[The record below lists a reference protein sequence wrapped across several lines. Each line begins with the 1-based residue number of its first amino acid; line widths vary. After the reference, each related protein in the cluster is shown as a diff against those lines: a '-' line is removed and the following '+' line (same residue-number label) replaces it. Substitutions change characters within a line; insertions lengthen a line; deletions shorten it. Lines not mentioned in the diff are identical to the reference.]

1 MDCAQ
6 IDLYEFLTEAELQH
20 YYNAVKNELKI
31 TNASQFKYATDED
44 LKSISMSRPE
54 IRRLRKFY
62 EKHFPHGY
70 LSKIKRLLQAPTAI
84 VKRDESSGSGAGG
97 STGTLGNASSTP
109 GNLNSSSGAI
119 NKNNSSPSK
128 APNNKHI
135 IPADA
140 ISVNKKLGTGEFGIV
155 QQGVWTNG
163 TERIQ
168 VAIKC
173 LCRERMQ
180 SNPMEF
186 LKEAAIMHS
195 IEHENIVRLYGVVLA
210 TDSLMLVTELAHL
223 RSLFEC
229 LKDAG
234 LRVSF
239 LTVPTLC
246 EFALQICNGM
256 RYLENKRLIHRDL
269 AARNILVFSKNKVK
283 ISDFGLSRALGVGK
297 DYYKTNFNVNL
308 KLPIAWC
315 APECI
320 NYLRFTNASDVWAY
334 GVCLWEM
341 FSYGFQPWAALTGL
355 QILEAIDAPNYQR
368 LEQPECCPREY
379 YNLMMKCW
387 QDDPSKRPKFN
398 EIYEMLPE
406 MKPEQLKAVDNCL
419 ESKTKDHL
427 IYRQNDIIT
436 VLDRNTGT
444 PFWKGVLNSGK
455 TGLFNPSNTVAYVEG
470 LPTLNRESF
479 SRSTSDRAS
488 SKRKLRTEMIS
499 KPQNDFKHTGH
510 VGIDGAS
517 FGDIAFLGSSQNYN
531 HVPRQI
537 VTPYKP
543 SEDIEQTPLLL
554 PPTPTSPDSL
564 QTASGYFADDSQHS
578 TSTMNPSF
586 IPSTENTP
594 KNFTNTNRQS
604 NTFEFP
610 TDHTN
615 TNTNPFSM
623 HKAGEDNANMTM
635 ALQNN
640 NYGVENKE
648 QLSWRQSLTAANRQS
663 ESFDEPHQYHEISDD
678 DEMTPDKLDFGP
690 SLLDEINSMF
700 GSMTATTGTTLT
712 TTTTHNKNAEI
723 DNSNT
728 NTNTHNKR
736 GDFSDLTSKLIR
748 KNSAGATK
756 KSKNSCGV
764 VKPISVKDERI
775 LNQAIEIANEISAR
789 SMCSLVSDQPP
800 PSTQSPKRKFSFRF
814 PHLSNHPS
822 SVEKAQTNIG
832 LNTAGVGTAS
842 STSHLHTLSP
852 NSKKKNFTE
861 ELKSIPDL
869 QCFRSMSSDLNNLTT
884 STSTVD
890 IRIPLFDKK
899 SSDFCFEKSREI
911 LSRPLTFG
919 SQIIASDNTNSIPP
933 SLEEYK
939 DSFASVDRGED
950 SRKKTLNENLF
961 DIENTLKALNLDFM
975 HTYTDLDKTDS
986 DETILND
993 QFSSIVSSIDD
1004 EISSAAGSLKSTGVF
1019 NYNNG
1024 KNTTTTTFDFN
1035 AATTHLDKHLQYMKN
1050 AQANNQNVGTVAEK
1064 CCSTPDTGFASR
1076 DTISLSRR
1084 SSQKSSYSPQDSY
1097 FSPSACNGI
1106 AGFPLPYKNGAQ
1118 RYNSENVTSPFR
1130 GSQITPHENST
1141 TSEIIGEE
1149 GREAYKSLIERK
1161 PLLNAAAAACLL
1173 GQLDPHIDRL
1183 NMTKT
1188 LPRRSMQ
1195 RDEFCLS
1202 HGVNNFTTSPRF
1214 NGDIDRD
1221 LMIPP
1226 LQNAPRPTTLPTRG
1240 AANRARKAELGL
1252 LPSSQQRDSVDSSHS
1267 IVAAKTSDNISPCES
1282 PSYVTNTAS
1291 FKLPDSTPADLN
1303 PLPVPPKEGKKHIQ
1317 TNPKRHVRK
1326 YPLILP
1332 ANGVQRTLNKV
1343 IGTENTNLCNM
1354 AVTVN
1359 MTPSLCIKKTSQIAT
1374 PTSPSAAAAAAAD
1387 YENFKNNERNYQNVE
1402 HSTADDSASLQF
1414 ESILE
1419 ADFNKDQVLHTPDV
1433 TDGFYNFSIQKE
1445 HYHKSKEVEYD
1456 PKKLTGLYV
1465 NEDELRN
1472 LDIDGNLE
1480 KLKVNAAEHIRK
1492 IEIQN
1497 GMKMKTPPKQEEQ
1510 IVVEK
1515 LDEIKT
1521 QTATLNMPSPSSVK
1535 RTQKSE
1541 ENVDEEFKSRISPPV
1556 GNANTKR
1563 LFYVKTA
1570 KNELAGHALFQK
1582 VRESADKAA
1591 AVQTSDNEAQR
1602 HSTQM
1607 LKTDITEG
1615 EFFTAAV
1622 NRLGA
1627 SNSVSCEDLLEF
1639 ADKKPKGRER
1649 GIDSDEVRI
1658 MVKVLGKDTT
1668 PERCLASLEFINW
1681 DVHKAIKIL
1690 KLQNILNTLNLT
1702 LADTVDHL
1710 QSCDWD
1716 LHTTAR
1722 RLKIMKT

>member
-594 KNFTNTNRQS
+594 KNFNNTNRQS

-648 QLSWRQSLTAANRQS
+648 QLSWRQTLTAANRQS

-700 GSMTATTGTTLT
+700 GSMTATTSTTLT
-712 TTTTHNKNAEI
+712 TTITHNKNAEI

-822 SVEKAQTNIG
+822 SVEKTQTNIG

-869 QCFRSMSSDLNNLTT
+869 Q
-884 STSTVD
+884 
-890 IRIPLFDKK
+890 
-899 SSDFCFEKSREI
+899 
-911 LSRPLTFG
+911 
-919 SQIIASDNTNSIPP
+919 
-933 SLEEYK
+933 
-939 DSFASVDRGED
+939 
-950 SRKKTLNENLF
+950 
-961 DIENTLKALNLDFM
+961 
-975 HTYTDLDKTDS
+975 
-986 DETILND
+986 
-993 QFSSIVSSIDD
+993 
-1004 EISSAAGSLKSTGVF
+1004 
-1019 NYNNG
+1019 
-1024 KNTTTTTFDFN
+1024 
-1035 AATTHLDKHLQYMKN
+1035 
-1050 AQANNQNVGTVAEK
+1050 
-1064 CCSTPDTGFASR
+1064 
-1076 DTISLSRR
+1076 
-1084 SSQKSSYSPQDSY
+1084 
-1097 FSPSACNGI
+1097 
-1106 AGFPLPYKNGAQ
+1106 
-1118 RYNSENVTSPFR
+1118 
-1130 GSQITPHENST
+1130 
-1141 TSEIIGEE
+1141 EIIGEE

-1161 PLLNAAAAACLL
+1161 PLLNATTAACLL

-1240 AANRARKAELGL
+1240 AANRARKVELGL
-1252 LPSSQQRDSVDSSHS
+1252 LPSSPQRDSVDSSHS
-1267 IVAAKTSDNISPCES
+1267 FTAAKTSDNISPCES

-1291 FKLPDSTPADLN
+1291 FKLPDSMPADLN

-1359 MTPSLCIKKTSQIAT
+1359 MTPNLCIKKTSQIAS
-1374 PTSPSAAAAAAAD
+1374 PTSPSAPAAAAAAD
-1387 YENFKNNERNYQNVE
+1387 YENFKNNERNYQNVD
-1402 HSTADDSASLQF
+1402 HSTTDDSASLQF

-1480 KLKVNAAEHIRK
+1480 KLKVNATEHIRK
-1492 IEIQN
+1492 IGIQN
-1497 GMKMKTPPKQEEQ
+1497 GMKMKTPPKQDEQ
-1510 IVVEK
+1510 IVEK

-1521 QTATLNMPSPSSVK
+1521 QTTTTLKMPSPSSLK
-1535 RTQKSE
+1535 GTEKSE
-1541 ENVDEEFKSRISPPV
+1541 ENLDDEFKSRISPPV
-1556 GNANTKR
+1556 GNANPKR

-1582 VRESADKAA
+1582 VRESADKAS

-1602 HSTQM
+1602 HSTQV

-1658 MVKVLGKDTT
+1658 MVKVLGKDAT

-1702 LADTVDHL
+1702 LAETVDHL

-1722 RLKIMKT
+1722 RLKIMKA